1 MGNWFSIRQDTQRAP
16 LRSLAAE
23 HLKRCPLCGALNAIR
38 NEECFVCRWH
48 GAFDHDAGRIESS
61 LSELVDRCPEL
72 ASAMARPR
80 CAERTS
86 QRSLWGRLSGW
97 FRRRLDLAA

>member
-23 HLKRCPLCGALNAIR
+23 HLKRCPLCGALNAVR

-48 GAFDHDAGRIESS
+48 GAFDHDAERIEHS

-80 CAERTS
+80 VSAKAAKP
-86 QRSLWGRLSGW
+86 SLWSRLGRW
-97 FRRRLDLAA
+97 FRKRIDLSA